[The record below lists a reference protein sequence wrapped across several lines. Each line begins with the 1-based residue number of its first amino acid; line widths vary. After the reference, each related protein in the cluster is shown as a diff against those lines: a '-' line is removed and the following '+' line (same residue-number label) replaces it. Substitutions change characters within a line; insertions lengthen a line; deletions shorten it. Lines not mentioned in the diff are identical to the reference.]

1 MSRDYQFE
9 TKVLLNKNKDE
20 KGAVS
25 PPIYQTNAFEYETA
39 EELEKVFKGRAQGYN
54 YTRVGNPTNNQFEEK
69 MKELENGIGA
79 LGTASGMAAIA
90 TAVLGLVEAG
100 DEIIAGNSLFGGTY
114 NFFKKDL
121 KQWGV
126 KCSFVGTTELE
137 EYRQA
142 ITPKTKLIYLET
154 VGNPKLDIPDIKK
167 LAELAHKHNLPL
179 ILDNTLMTPY
189 LFQAKDYGVDIVV
202 HSTSKF
208 INGSS
213 NSIGGVIIDTGN
225 FNWAET
231 DNPLLAEYLKFG
243 PFAYLAK
250 LRQDIF
256 RNLGPVASPFNSFL
270 NNLGVETLPLRMEKH
285 CSNALELAKFLESA
299 AGVKRVNYPG
309 LKSSPYHKL
318 AAEQFDN
325 HFGGLLTFEVENKK
339 QAFKLINR
347 LELARNLSNLGDLR
361 TLVVHPESTI
371 YHSLSQAEQQQLG
384 VNPALIRVSVGIE
397 NPDDIILDFKE
408 ALAAL

>member
-9 TKVLLNKNKDE
+9 TKVLLTKNKDE

-39 EELEKVFKGRAQGYN
+39 EELE
-54 YTRVGNPTNNQFEEK
+54 
-69 MKELENGIGA
+69 NGVGA

-100 DEIIAGNSLFGGTY
+100 DEIVAGNSLFGGTY

-121 KQWGV
+121 KQWGI
-126 KCSFVGTTELE
+126 KCSFVETTELE

-142 ITPKTKLIYLET
+142 INPKTKLIYIET

-167 LAELAHKHNLPL
+167 LAELAHEHGLPL

-189 LFQAKDYGVDIVV
+189 LFLAKDDGVDIVL
-202 HSTSKF
+202 HSTSKS

-225 FNWAET
+225 FNWAES

-256 RNLGPVASPFNSFL
+256 RNLGPAASPFNSFL

-285 CSNALELAKFLESA
+285 CSNA
-299 AGVKRVNYPG
+299 
-309 LKSSPYHKL
+309 
-318 AAEQFDN
+318 
-325 HFGGLLTFEVENKK
+325 
-339 QAFKLINR
+339 

-397 NPDDIILDFKE
+397 SPDDIIRDFKE
-408 ALAAL
+408 ALTAL

>member
-9 TKVLLNKNKDE
+9 TKVLLNKSKDE

-39 EELEKVFKGRAQGYN
+39 EELEKVFKGQAQGYN
-54 YTRVGNPTNNQFEEK
+54 YTRVNNPTNNQFEEK
-69 MKELENGIGA
+69 MKELENGVGA
-79 LGTASGMAAIA
+79 LGTSSGMAAIA

-114 NFFKKDL
+114 SFFKKDL
-121 KQWGV
+121 ERWKI
-126 KCSFVGTTELE
+126 KCNFVETTELE

-142 ITPKTKLIYLET
+142 ITPRTKLIYLET

-167 LAELAHKHNLPL
+167 LAKLAHQHNLPL

-213 NSIGGVIIDTGN
+213 NSIGGVIVDTGN
-225 FNWAET
+225 FNLIKS

-256 RNLGPVASPFNSFL
+256 RNLGPAASPFNSFL

-285 CSNALELAKFLESA
+285 CSNALKLANFLQSA

-309 LKSSPYHKL
+309 LKSSPYHEL
-318 AAEQFDN
+318 AAEQFADR
-325 HFGGLLTFEVENKK
+325 FGGLLTFEVENKSE
-339 QAFKLINR
+339 AFKLINK

-361 TLVVHPESTI
+361 TLVVHPQSTI
-371 YHSLSQAEQQQLG
+371 YHSLTQAEQEQLG

-397 NPDDIILDFKE
+397 SPADIILDFKE
-408 ALAAL
+408 ALAEL

>member
-9 TKVLLNKNKDE
+9 TKVLLNKSKEE

-39 EELEKVFKGRAQGYN
+39 EELEKVFKGQARGFN

-69 MKELENGIGA
+69 IRELENGVGA
-79 LGTASGMAAIA
+79 LSTASGMAAIA

-114 NFFKKDL
+114 SFFKKDL
-121 KQWGV
+121 ERWKI
-126 KCSFVGTTELE
+126 KCNFVETTELE

-142 ITPKTKLIYLET
+142 ITAETKLIFVESL
-154 VGNPKLDIPDIKK
+154 GNPKLDIPDIKE
-167 LAELAHKHNLPL
+167 LAELAHRHDLPL
-179 ILDNTLMTPY
+179 ILDNTLLSPY
-189 LFQAKDYGVDIVV
+189 LFRAKDYGVDIVV

-213 NSIGGVIIDTGN
+213 NSIGGVIVDTGN
-225 FNWAET
+225 FNWIKS

-256 RNLGPVASPFNSFL
+256 RNLGPAASPFNSFL

-285 CSNALELAKFLESA
+285 CSNALKLAEFLESA
-299 AGVKRVNYPG
+299 PGVKKVNYPG
-309 LKSSPYHKL
+309 LKSSPYHEL

-325 HFGGLLTFEVENKK
+325 RFGGLLTFEVENKRE
-339 QAFKLINR
+339 AFKLINE
-347 LELARNLSNLGDLR
+347 LKLARNLSNLGDLR
-361 TLVVHPESTI
+361 TLVVHPQSTI
-371 YHSLSQAEQQQLG
+371 YHSLTKEEQQQLG
-384 VNPALIRVSVGIE
+384 VRSGMIRVSVGIE
-397 NPDDIILDFKE
+397 NPDDIVLDFKE
-408 ALAAL
+408 ALAEL

>member
-126 KCSFVGTTELE
+126 KCSFVETTELE

-225 FNWAET
+225 FNWA
-231 DNPLLAEYLKFG
+231 D
-243 PFAYLAK
+243 
-250 LRQDIF
+250 R
-256 RNLGPVASPFNSFL
+256 
-270 NNLGVETLPLRMEKH
+270 
-285 CSNALELAKFLESA
+285 
-299 AGVKRVNYPG
+299 
-309 LKSSPYHKL
+309 KS
-318 AAEQFDN
+318 
-325 HFGGLLTFEVENKK
+325 
-339 QAFKLINR
+339 
-347 LELARNLSNLGDLR
+347 
-361 TLVVHPESTI
+361 VV
-371 YHSLSQAEQQQLG
+371 
-384 VNPALIRVSVGIE
+384 
-397 NPDDIILDFKE
+397 
-408 ALAAL
+408 